1 MASANLDIRIEAKD
15 AFSATFDS
23 LHNSLGQV
31 NTATKATGAGFGGL
45 VDGLG
50 KIGLAAEGVK
60 AIFSGIV
67 SVFGAPV
74 KAASDL
80 NESMGKSVVIFGDAA
95 AGVQAF
101 AAGAAEALGMS
112 KQQAL
117 EASGSF
123 GNLFVSM
130 GVGTDAAAALSQRL
144 VTAAGDLGALNNVSN
159 EDALEKL
166 RAGLIGEAEPLRSLG
181 ILLSAAAVEER
192 ALAETHKASAKE
204 LTEGD
209 KALARYSLILEGA
222 ATSQGNFAD
231 TATDFAGAQKR
242 MQAGFANLQAEVGGI
257 FLPTI
262 NRLLNVFTSEAPAA
276 FEALKSPLGAIGVV
290 FQDVAGEILTFIRT
304 VRNIGEAE
312 GVDVFTATITALELR
327 IGEVFGSTAQSI
339 FHGFVDLLSDVRVA
353 GGVLYDA
360 LADLVG
366 FIATNLLARF
376 GEATE
381 KGRPV
386 GLTLTDIGLAAK
398 AGAQAVREI
407 TDMFM
412 SATPAGEALRLVAD
426 ILVVSFVTWKLALIA
441 TTLATNAYAI
451 GLGVVTTAQA
461 AWSVVTTVASGIGIA
476 FAGVMSAI
484 NLVLSLN
491 PIGLVVIGLA
501 LLAGALVLAYNN
513 SETFRNIVNGTW
525 EVLKGAVSATITFV
539 VDTFNTF
546 VTYMAGLPA
555 RITALATGIGTGI
568 VDGIVGGINSFTAKV
583 RGTVEDLANSL
594 PGWVKT
600 ILGIASPST
609 VFAEIGMDIVDGLA
623 QGIDES
629 TGIAE
634 TAMMDLAA
642 AIGATVPVVLSA
654 SEQATSKMMSSIEG
668 AQAEHHKRVLDA
680 ETDHN
685 VKIAD
690 LTADLAAAKPA
701 QRKAILDRIADEE
714 TAYQRKTEGL
724 AVDHE
729 GRLTEI
735 RQRGAEDQ
743 LAIAERQNATNY
755 QAAQDLM
762 SGLATIEAS
771 TASALD
777 GVGERTG
784 TRINEAI
791 QAAAS
796 AIADVSQRATDQIAS
811 ASGNLDASRELR
823 GRRAEFGAGQTAQA
837 DERKAA
843 QESAD
848 LIDKRAREDA
858 DRVLKMS
865 ADLAKAKTDVERK
878 AVADRFEVATGDLTA
893 RRNAEDADTI
903 RKRARAEDDRRFR
916 QAQAIALQSFNDGID
931 NENLT
936 KQIARI
942 GVERD
947 ARITGINDALVE
959 KQAQIAADAKL
970 ELEKIGA
977 SADERIAALKAKFF
991 DKVGPLTDGA
1001 RASIDT
1007 YIQGVQGRIGA
1018 LHAAAVAAAAA
1029 VASVGGGGGDNG
1041 VTSVLADA
1049 LNIVA
1054 AGVVQ
1059 TIDDSGNDI
1068 ARGRQRMGG
1077 AVYAAG
1083 GRSVPGG
1090 MSLVG
1095 ERGPELVRLPGGA
1108 DVFNTSETGR
1118 MLGGGS
1124 DDGRPV
1130 IIQLDGQVIARTTW
1144 SYLKRQNLVGSNL
1157 GFA

>member
-45 VDGLG
+45 VEGLG

-95 AGVQAF
+95 AGVQEF

-257 FLPTI
+257 FLPTV

-290 FQDVAGEILTFIRT
+290 FQDVAQEILTFIRT

-327 IGEVFGSTAQSI
+327 IGEVFGTTAQSI

-353 GGVLYDA
+353 GGVLYDE

-426 ILVVSFVTWKLALIA
+426 ILVVSFVAWKVALIA

-451 GLGVVTTAQA
+451 GLGVVTAAQS

-491 PIGLVVIGLA
+491 PIGLIVIGLT

-546 VTYMAGLPA
+546 VTYMAALPA
-555 RITALATGIGTGI
+555 RIAAFATGIGTGI

-594 PGWVKT
+594 PGWVKK

-609 VFAEIGMDIVDGLA
+609 VFAEIGEELTNGLA
-623 QGIDES
+623 GGIQEGTSTVES
-629 TGIAE
+629 AII
-634 TAMMDLAA
+634 DLAA
-642 AIGATVPVVLSA
+642 AIGATVPVVLTA
-654 SEQATSKMMSSIEG
+654 SEQATRKMMASIEG

-680 ETDHN
+680 ESDHN

-690 LTADLAAAKPA
+690 FTADLAAAKPA

-729 GRLTEI
+729 DRLTEI

-796 AIADVSQRATDQIAS
+796 AIAEVSQRATDQIAS

-823 GRRAEFGAGQTAQA
+823 GRRGVRRRPDRASGRAQGCAGVRGP
-837 DERKAA
+837 D
-843 QESAD
+843 
-848 LIDKRAREDA
+848 
-858 DRVLKMS
+858 
-865 ADLAKAKTDVERK
+865 
-878 AVADRFEVATGDLTA
+878 
-893 RRNAEDADTI
+893 
-903 RKRARAEDDRRFR
+903 R
-916 QAQAIALQSFNDGID
+916 QARTRGCGSRPEDVCG
-931 NENLT
+931 
-936 KQIARI
+936 
-942 GVERD
+942 
-947 ARITGINDALVE
+947 
-959 KQAQIAADAKL
+959 
-970 ELEKIGA
+970 
-977 SADERIAALKAKFF
+977 SC
-991 DKVGPLTDGA
+991 
-1001 RASIDT
+1001 
-1007 YIQGVQGRIGA
+1007 QGEDRCRTQ
-1018 LHAAAVAAAAA
+1018 
-1029 VASVGGGGGDNG
+1029 GGG
-1041 VTSVLADA
+1041 
-1049 LNIVA
+1049 
-1054 AGVVQ
+1054 
-1059 TIDDSGNDI
+1059 
-1068 ARGRQRMGG
+1068 
-1077 AVYAAG
+1077 
-1083 GRSVPGG
+1083 
-1090 MSLVG
+1090 
-1095 ERGPELVRLPGGA
+1095 
-1108 DVFNTSETGR
+1108 
-1118 MLGGGS
+1118 
-1124 DDGRPV
+1124 
-1130 IIQLDGQVIARTTW
+1130 
-1144 SYLKRQNLVGSNL
+1144 
-1157 GFA
+1157 

>member
-31 NTATKATGAGFGGL
+31 NSATKATGAGFGGL

-50 KIGLAAEGVK
+50 RIGLAAEGVK

-257 FLPTI
+257 FLPTV

-276 FEALKSPLGAIGVV
+276 FEALKAPLGAIGIV
-290 FQDVAGEILTFIRT
+290 FQGVAQEILTFIRT
-304 VRNIGEAE
+304 VRNIAEAE

-327 IGEVFGSTAQSI
+327 IGEVFGATAQSV
-339 FHGFVDLLSDVRVA
+339 FHGFVDLLSDVGVA

-360 LADLVG
+360 LADLIS

-398 AGAQAVREI
+398 AGAQAVRDI

-451 GLGVVTTAQA
+451 GLAVVTTAQA

-476 FAGVMSAI
+476 FAGVMTAI

-491 PIGLVVIGLA
+491 PIGLVVIGLT
-501 LLAGALVLAYNN
+501 LLAGALVLAYQN
-513 SETFRNIVNGTW
+513 SETFREVVGAAFTVVRAVIVEAMEFASKAINALVEVFSGTPS
-525 EVLKGAVSATITFV
+525 EIGAKALELGKQLLL
-539 VDTFNTF
+539 
-546 VTYMAGLPA
+546 GL
-555 RITALATGIGTGI
+555 IQGIGQFQNALAQAVTNMALGII
-568 VDGIVGGINSFTAKV
+568 RTAK
-583 RGTVEDLANSL
+583 EA
-594 PGWVKT
+594 
-600 ILGIASPST
+600 LGIASPST
-609 VFAEIGMDIVDGLA
+609 VFGEIGEELTNGLA
-623 QGIDES
+623 GGILDG
-629 TGIAE
+629 TTTVE
-634 TAMMDLAA
+634 TAIMDLASV
-642 AIGATVPVVLSA
+642 IGATVPLVLSA
-654 SEQATSKMMSSIEG
+654 SEQATGKMMASIEG
-668 AQAEHHKRVLDA
+668 AQADHHKRLFNA
-680 ETDHN
+680 ETEHN
-685 VKIAD
+685 LKIAD

-729 GRLTEI
+729 DRLTDI

-743 LAIAERQNATNY
+743 LAIADRQNATNY

-796 AIADVSQRATDQIAS
+796 AIAEVSQRATDQIAS

-878 AVADRFEVATGDLTA
+878 AVADRFEVATADLTA

-903 RKRARAEDDRRFR
+903 RKRARSEDDRRFR

-936 KQIARI
+936 KQITRI

-947 ARITGINDALVE
+947 ARITGINDALLD

-1029 VASVGGGGGDNG
+1029 VASIGGDGGDNG

-1049 LNIVA
+1049 LNSVA

-1059 TIDDSGNDI
+1059 TVDDAGNDI

-1077 AVYAAG
+1077 QVFAAG

-1108 DVFNTSETGR
+1108 DVFSANDTGR
-1118 MLGGGS
+1118 MLNAGGN
-1124 DDGRPV
+1124 DNRPV

-1144 SYLKRQNLVGSNL
+1144 AYLKRANLVGSNL
-1157 GFA
+1157 GFS

>member
-15 AFSATFDS
+15 AFSATFNS

-31 NTATKATGAGFGGL
+31 NTATKATSAGFSGLFGGL
-45 VDGLG
+45 VEGLG
-50 KIGLAAEGVK
+50 KIGLAADGIK
-60 AIFSGIV
+60 AI
-67 SVFGAPV
+67 
-74 KAASDL
+74 
-80 NESMGKSVVIFGDAA
+80 
-95 AGVQAF
+95 
-101 AAGAAEALGMS
+101 AGAAQGAGNAIGIGLVSEMEQTTAKFVAFTGSSEEAARLLKVVRAEADATPFSFKELANATASLLPAS
-112 KQQAL
+112 KQSGVAL
-117 EASGSF
+117 MDLTKVAE
-123 GNLFVSM
+123 
-130 GVGTDAAAALSQRL
+130 T
-144 VTAAGDLGALNNVSN
+144 LGALNP
-159 EDALEKL
+159 AQ
-166 RAGLIGEAEPLRSLG
+166 G
-181 ILLSAAAVEER
+181 
-192 ALAETHKASAKE
+192 
-204 LTEGD
+204 
-209 KALARYSLILEGA
+209 LEGA
-222 ATSQGNFAD
+222 AIALRAAVGGDFTSIIERFDLPRERMNELKKQGVPAVEAVTLALKELGIDGGLVAGMANTLSGRWSTFQD
-231 TATDFAGAQKR
+231 TIDGFKTSIAQPIFNQLKIGLENVGGLISENREYFDDWANSIGA
-242 MQAGFANLQAEVGGI
+242 AIGEVGQEFNT
-257 FLPTI
+257 FLVTVGNI
-262 NRLLNVFTSEAPAA
+262 KNV
-276 FEALKSPLGAIGVV
+276 
-290 FQDVAGEILTFIRT
+290 
-304 VRNIGEAE
+304 E
-312 GVDVFTATITALELR
+312 GVDTFTAVITALELR
-327 IGEVFGSTAQSI
+327 IGEVFGPGAQSL
-339 FHGFVDLLSDVRVA
+339 FHSFVDVISILGATGKRVFDALNILFVKVLADFGGGMDTATLRQNAFKDAMDNFASVVEEA
-353 GGVLYDA
+353 GKLFLQFANWVTGSAPGAEAFRVIVVGLGAAFVAYQTYVTIAAAATQTMAVLQGVL
-360 LADLVG
+360 
-366 FIATNLLARF
+366 
-376 GEATE
+376 
-381 KGRPV
+381 
-386 GLTLTDIGLAAK
+386 
-398 AGAQAVREI
+398 
-407 TDMFM
+407 
-412 SATPAGEALRLVAD
+412 
-426 ILVVSFVTWKLALIA
+426 
-441 TTLATNAYAI
+441 NA
-451 GLGVVTTAQA
+451 
-461 AWSVVTTVASGIGIA
+461 
-476 FAGVMSAI
+476 VMSA
-484 NLVLSLN
+484 N
-491 PIGLVVIGLA
+491 PIGIIVLA
-501 LLAGALVLAYNN
+501 LVALTAGLVYAYKN
-513 SETFRNIVNGTW
+513 SETFRNIVDSTW
-525 EVLKGAVSATITFV
+525 EVLKGAVATTITFV

-546 VTYMAGLPA
+546 VTYMAALPA
-555 RITALATGIGTGI
+555 RITAFAIAIGTGI

-594 PGWVKT
+594 PGWVKK

-623 QGIDES
+623 QGIDEN

-634 TAMMDLAA
+634 TAMVDLAA

-654 SEQATSKMMSSIEG
+654 SEQATGKMMASIEG
-668 AQAEHHKRVLDA
+668 AQKDHHKRVLDA
-680 ETDHN
+680 EADHN

-714 TAYQRKTEGL
+714 TSYQRKTEGL

-729 GRLTEI
+729 DRLTEI

-796 AIADVSQRATDQIAS
+796 AIAEVSQRATDQIAS

-843 QESAD
+843 QEASD

-858 DRVLKMS
+858 DRAVKMS

-878 AVADRFEVATGDLTA
+878 AVADRFEVATSDLTA

-916 QAQAIALQSFNDGID
+916 QSQAIALQSFNDGID

-936 KQIARI
+936 KQITRI

-1041 VTSVLADA
+1041 VSSVLADA
-1049 LNIVA
+1049 LTSVA
-1054 AGVVQ
+1054 GGVVQ
-1059 TIDDSGNDI
+1059 TIDDAGNEI

-1077 AVYAAG
+1077 QVFAAG

-1095 ERGPELVRLPGGA
+1095 ERGPELVRMPGGA
-1108 DVFNTSETGR
+1108 DVFSASDTGR
-1118 MLGGGS
+1118 MLSGGGN
-1124 DDGRPV
+1124 DNRPI